1 MKFNTVWISSAPRTG
16 SMWLFNITRDIFKE
30 SGYKIFPEKIPKRDN
45 DTIKIFNNINL
56 NEKNHINIYVLK
68 VHKILSHD
76 LPMSKIISTI
86 RDPRDI
92 CASFKEFMKSDF
104 NSALIAAKNVIRYY
118 EAYKTYDQNYI
129 KIIRYEDVERNPSDI
144 VNQIANFINC
154 TVNKNFI
161 EELTAKYSKNNVK
174 KLIENNDKIL
184 EYKIKNK
191 KEIKYSE
198 IVFFS
203 KKNYRSFDE
212 NTGFQTGH
220 ISKRNIGDW
229 EKIFSDSEKEM
240 LNKEFKEF
248 LIEHKYN

>member
-1 MKFNTVWISSAPRTG
+1 
-16 SMWLFNITRDIFKE
+16 
-30 SGYKIFPEKIPKRDN
+30 
-45 DTIKIFNNINL
+45 
-56 NEKNHINIYVLK
+56 
-68 VHKILSHD
+68 
-76 LPMSKIISTI
+76 MSKIISTI

-104 NSALIAAKNVIRYY
+104 NSALIAAKSVIRYY
-118 EAYKTYDQNYI
+118 EAYRTYDQNYI
-129 KIIRYEDVERNPSDI
+129 KIIRYEDIERNPSDI

-203 KKNYRSFDE
+203 KKNYRSYDE

-229 EKIFSDSEKEM
+229 KKIFSDTEKEI